1 MQAVKRVS
9 AGNLSI
15 QVYIWGKTK
24 MDISYD
30 YYRTFYY
37 VAKYKSFTGAAE
49 ALLNSQPNITR
60 TMKKLEKELGCTL
73 FVRQRHGIALTP
85 EGEKLY
91 AHISV
96 AFEHISYGEQEIA
109 RDKSLQS
116 GIVTIAAS
124 EIALHCIL
132 LPTLKK
138 FRNTYPGI
146 HIRILTHSTP
156 QAMDMLKRG
165 LADFAIVT
173 EPFEFISGFSF
184 RILRKDIHDDDI
196 LVLAGAD
203 RSGNHRIKLEYLQ
216 VTSGVGVRSVASLGL
231 NISGEKFEA
240 AASGN
245 GPVDAAIK
253 ALKRIIDRHMTLK
266 EFTIQAISKGSDD
279 VGKVHMQVEY
289 DNQMYYGFGANTDI
303 IAASVEAYIDC
314 INKFTK

>member
-116 GIVTIAAS
+116 GRTFFARTYMICFVIRAY
-124 EIALHCIL
+124 
-132 LPTLKK
+132 PT
-138 FRNTYPGI
+138 
-146 HIRILTHSTP
+146 
-156 QAMDMLKRG
+156 AG
-165 LADFAIVT
+165 LGA
-173 EPFEFISGFSF
+173 PFTTF
-184 RILRKDIHDDDI
+184 
-196 LVLAGAD
+196 
-203 RSGNHRIKLEYLQ
+203 
-216 VTSGVGVRSVASLGL
+216 
-231 NISGEKFEA
+231 
-240 AASGN
+240 
-245 GPVDAAIK
+245 
-253 ALKRIIDRHMTLK
+253 
-266 EFTIQAISKGSDD
+266 
-279 VGKVHMQVEY
+279 
-289 DNQMYYGFGANTDI
+289 
-303 IAASVEAYIDC
+303 
-314 INKFTK
+314 

>member
-1 MQAVKRVS
+1 
-9 AGNLSI
+9 
-15 QVYIWGKTK
+15 

-30 YYRTFYY
+30 YYRIFYY

-165 LADFAIVT
+165 LADFALVT
-173 EPFEFISGFSF
+173 EPFEFISGFS
-184 RILRKDIHDDDI
+184 LSTGTSLTDEQ
-196 LVLAGAD
+196 
-203 RSGNHRIKLEYLQ
+203 IKKYPII
-216 VTSGVGVRSVASLGL
+216 GL
-231 NISGEKFEA
+231 GEKTSSFAFYSDYFNRRGGTFAPEIEA
-240 AASGN
+240 ATADQILPMVQSDLGIGFVPTDFLEKEN
-245 GPVDAAIK
+245 MENLIILNMEPPIPKRNICMIK
-253 ALKRIIDRHMTLK
+253 RKYESL
-266 EFTIQAISKGSDD
+266 S
-279 VGKVHMQVEY
+279 
-289 DNQMYYGFGANTDI
+289 
-303 IAASVEAYIDC
+303 IAAAELEKMILNNNSN
-314 INKFTK
+314 NKRN

>member
-1 MQAVKRVS
+1 
-9 AGNLSI
+9 
-15 QVYIWGKTK
+15 

-184 RILRKDIHDDDI
+184 RILRSIQE
-196 LVLAGAD
+196 V
-203 RSGNHRIKLEYLQ
+203 
-216 VTSGVGVRSVASLGL
+216 
-231 NISGEKFEA
+231 
-240 AASGN
+240 
-245 GPVDAAIK
+245 PV
-253 ALKRIIDRHMTLK
+253 
-266 EFTIQAISKGSDD
+266 
-279 VGKVHMQVEY
+279 
-289 DNQMYYGFGANTDI
+289 
-303 IAASVEAYIDC
+303 
-314 INKFTK
+314 